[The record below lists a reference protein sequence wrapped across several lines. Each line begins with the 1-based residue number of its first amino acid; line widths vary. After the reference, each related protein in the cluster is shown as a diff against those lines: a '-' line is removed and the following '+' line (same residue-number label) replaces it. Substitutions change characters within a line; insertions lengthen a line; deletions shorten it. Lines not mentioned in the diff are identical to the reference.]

1 MYDHAMLPEIEHYH
15 AGNMMAPGYKSGIWI
30 PAKNRPISKNQ

>member
-1 MYDHAMLPEIEHYH
+1 MSELFEIIMILSFG
-15 AGNMMAPGYKSGIWI
+15 ASWPLGYKSGIWI